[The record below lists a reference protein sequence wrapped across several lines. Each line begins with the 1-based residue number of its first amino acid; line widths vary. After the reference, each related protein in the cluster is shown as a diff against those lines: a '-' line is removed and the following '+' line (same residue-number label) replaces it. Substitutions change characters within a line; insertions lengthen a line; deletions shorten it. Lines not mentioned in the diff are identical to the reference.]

1 MALAAAA
8 AAVAAHDRAIPGFH
22 TWLGIPLAAWL
33 LLAAAATPAVLAA
46 RYLMALLVRLLES
59 VAAAVGLTNVHYV
72 LIGVTDALRY
82 APPPPH
88 ALLRGRPAP
97 AAHTAARRPRSIT
110 GSMCLWR
117 LLLIYARV
125 AVLEPRGAQCQ
136 PVVLAVLPFSPIQPA
151 SCP

>member
-8 AAVAAHDRAIPGFH
+8 SAVAAHDRAIPGFH

-59 VAAAVGLTNVHYV
+59 IAVAVGLTNVHYV

-88 ALLRGRPAP
+88 ALLRGRP
-97 AAHTAARRPRSIT
+97 RSIT

-117 LLLIYARV
+117 LLLMYARV

-136 PVVLAVLPFSPIQPA
+136 PVVLAVLPVCPIQPA